1 MPAVHVDRLVRRGV
15 NGANFDPSTG
25 GGGAAL
31 RAFSYTITPAAGLRT
46 HTISLQLRD
55 EDGDAVAASVGARID
70 VFDDYALNSGFAAAA
85 LLGGVTAGTVL
96 NTSNGGPGGM
106 PYPTHIGT
114 TNASGVLTFQI
125 YPSNAAMTDQ
135 QFTLYAQ
142 PTSLGTT
149 APTWAAAQTVIPF
162 TSSGP

>member
-70 VFDDYALNSGFAAAA
+70 VFDDYVLNSGFTATA

-96 NTSNGGPGGM
+96 NTSNGGTA
-106 PYPTHIGT
+106 YPTHVAT
-114 TNASGVLTFQI
+114 TNASGVLTFNVW
-125 YPSNAAMTDQ
+125 PSLAAMGNQ
-135 QFTLYAQ
+135 QYTLYVQ

-149 APTWAAAQTVIPF
+149 APTWATAQTVIPF
-162 TSSGP
+162 TATP